1 MPPGSPE
8 RCQPKLM
15 VLVGGRVETQ
25 REKRL
30 TDMLPTSVSRWA
42 ASVMMARLWARYPPA
57 GAEQLAPCALAAPHT
72 CPCPAVTY
80 HLPDHE
86 DTAED
91 AGDAQL
97 PAGLEPP
104 LAGAGGEGAAP
115 AVGSRGAR
123 WCQGLWRA
131 CKETGAEGHSR
142 PHRLPVPLP
151 GTPGTPGSHSL
162 ARGSRWPGHCRAPGT
177 RRYLSRYPGPVRAT
191 PAGVSRCPGRSRGPC
206 RVPAP
211 ASLQPVTTAAAAVP
225 AGCAPA
231 PAHRRVPLPH
241 RAPRLGRR
249 RGTGNVRRSR
259 ARGGRAPRGDGQPGG
274 RRWRRRVVAGLPGF
288 GSVLG
293 GRSGPGSP

>member
-1 MPPGSPE
+1 
-8 RCQPKLM
+8 
-15 VLVGGRVETQ
+15 
-25 REKRL
+25 
-30 TDMLPTSVSRWA
+30 MLPTSVSRWA

-115 AVGSRGAR
+115 AVGSRGAW

-142 PHRLPVPLP
+142 PHRFPVPLP

-177 RRYLSRYPGPVRAT
+177 RRYLSRYPGPVRVT
-191 PAGVSRCPGRSRGPC
+191 PAGVSRCPGRSRGAVPC
-206 RVPAP
+206 ARP
-211 ASLQPVTTAAAAVP
+211 SLAAAGNNGGGCGPRGLRPSPGPP
-225 AGCAPA
+225 AGPAAAPGSAAGPPAGHRERTEEPGPRRPSA
-231 PAHRRVPLPH
+231 PSGRAARGPPVAEESRRGAPGV
-241 RAPRLGRR
+241 RVGARGTVRPRLPVAGAARFSR
-249 RGTGNVRRSR
+249 VVRRFR
-259 ARGGRAPRGDGQPGG
+259 GEPGRGGGWRGRG
-274 RRWRRRVVAGLPGF
+274 R
-288 GSVLG
+288 
-293 GRSGPGSP
+293 